1 MNSPP
6 AICIDWCSTTYK
18 QEYGIQ
24 GILCSNL
31 IISLTTRK
39 GDRSQIG
46 PSCETLFKS
55 VKISLIIR
63 VLQEEAGKKREGITY
78 KIEDVPPW

>member
-1 MNSPP
+1 MV
-6 AICIDWCSTTYK
+6 T
-18 QEYGIQ
+18 
-24 GILCSNL
+24 
-31 IISLTTRK
+31 
-39 GDRSQIG
+39 GDKYALLV
-46 PSCETLFKS
+46 ETLLKS